1 MKDKTVITTAITSQ
15 ILESVIAMEAQTKA
29 EITIDLSAEVTKKF
43 TLSPVELEEN
53 PKRLSQSPMKDNNVF
68 KTTPMEVDTDIIQI
82 NEPSASEEPVTTI
95 KVTPTRNFR
104 PQKHRG
110 IAGTLKKTLKKGQT
124 TDYKK

>member
-1 MKDKTVITTAITSQ
+1 
-15 ILESVIAMEAQTKA
+15 MEAQIKA
-29 EITIDLSAEVTKKF
+29 AITIYLSAEVTKKF

-53 PKRLSQSPMKDNNVF
+53 PKRLFQSPMKDNDVF
-68 KTTPMEVDTDIIQI
+68 NTTPMEIDTNTIQI

-95 KVTPTRNFR
+95 KVTPTRNLR
-104 PQKHRG
+104 PQMHRG